1 MWRWQVA
8 DRAERDD
15 ARLNRLV
22 PATRLWLYAESTLL
36 LVVILLLA
44 VAVAAGSLS
53 LVGGLAIVLLV
64 GVIIAVARDA
74 EVEGSGQAEGVPNAA
89 GGA

>member
-1 MWRWQVA
+1 M
-8 DRAERDD
+8 
-15 ARLNRLV
+15 
-22 PATRLWLYAESTLL
+22 
-36 LVVILLLA
+36 VILLLA

-64 GVIIAVARDA
+64 GVVIAVARDA